1 MPTKLPR
8 ISVTLSAETKAAYDR
23 LGEVSGIAASQF
35 ISQILHDSIPLIEAM
50 TRSFLEAK
58 KSPLR
63 AAEIMQEAMTSAH
76 IELAQH
82 SLALDS
88 AITKKKRKMR
98 KRPTRD

>member
-8 ISVTLSAETKAAYDR
+8 ISVSVSAESKAALDR
-23 LGEVSGIAASQF
+23 LSEASGIASSMF
-35 ISQILHDSIPLIEAM
+35 ISQIIDNAMPMIETM
-50 TRSFLEAK
+50 TRAFSEAK

-63 AAEIMQEAMTSAH
+63 AAEIMQEAMTDAH
-76 IELAQH
+76 VELAQQ

-98 KRPTRD
+98 KRPTR

>member
-8 ISVTLSAETKAAYDR
+8 ISVSLSTESKAALDR
-23 LGEVSGIAASQF
+23 LSEASGIASSMF
-35 ISQILHDSIPLIEAM
+35 ISQILDNAIPMVEAM
-50 TRSFLEAK
+50 TRAFLEAK

-63 AAEIMQEAMTSAH
+63 AAEIMQEAMTDAH
-76 IELAQH
+76 VELAQH